1 MWQSAIGIIIV
12 VILLMV
18 VCYYDFELPIQLSTS
33 ERKDLETGRS
43 IIHNQKIILSQI
55 QIIDSL
61 VDHIETSSNPGG
73 IINEA
78 NNQNAKLKTILNN
91 DTTQNMFLNKLWV
104 IFDKAI
110 ATKKG
115 LIDKGIELNNLKAA
129 TNLQIQEIQNK
140 AQQQVIDISKHA
152 Q

>member
-1 MWQSAIGIIIV
+1 MKALNEKERISLMWQSAIGIIIV

-61 VDHIETSSNPGG
+61 VDSTYFYSS
-73 IINEA
+73 
-78 NNQNAKLKTILNN
+78 L
-91 DTTQNMFLNKLWV
+91 
-104 IFDKAI
+104 
-110 ATKKG
+110 
-115 LIDKGIELNNLKAA
+115 
-129 TNLQIQEIQNK
+129 
-140 AQQQVIDISKHA
+140 
-152 Q
+152 